1 MGVSPHVVMSYASLV
16 NLSHTLTALAV
27 PVDYGAGT
35 QWSSGL
41 LSLLPNASLQLGL
54 WLVDLI
60 DSVNDGT
67 MDQDITALAD
77 YLSTLDRPVF
87 LRLGYEFDSVSNHYH
102 PSSYRK
108 AFRRIVNLF
117 EESEVSNVAFVWHAT
132 GEEPRD
138 GLALESWFPGEEYV
152 DWCGLSFF
160 LQPYS
165 CQIPTKCIFPFAE
178 TMVSF
183 CKRYSLPVM
192 IAESTPFGGIIDD
205 DPMPSGEMSVNEAGY
220 EGSSW
225 NSWFIP
231 VLEFIEKHEVKMWNY
246 IACDWDRQEMWQ
258 RERAPGVHWG
268 DTRIEVYRG
277 VKEKWHHDVLENKRY
292 SWRLAPLPLDPDR
305 DDIKSGGPGEGKS
318 NQTDDDT
325 SAPTIPYPVCHTI
338 ETKEVI
344 QPTERR
350 AIRLFVSAAV
360 ILLLAF
366 AVCLFFQHQRQN
378 SHEYVTIH

>member
-16 NLSHTLTALAV
+16 NLSQTLTALSV
-27 PVDYGAGT
+27 PVDYGSGI

-54 WLVDLI
+54 WLVELV
-60 DSVNDGT
+60 DSVNEGS
-67 MDQDITALAD
+67 MDKDITALAD
-77 YLSTLDRPVF
+77 YLSALQRPVF
-87 LRLGYEFDSVSNHYH
+87 LRIGYEFDSLSNHYH

-108 AFRRIVNLF
+108 AFRHIVNIFQLRD
-117 EESEVSNVAFVWHAT
+117 VSNVAFVWHAT

-138 GLALESWFPGEEYV
+138 GLSLESWFPGEEYV

-160 LQPYS
+160 HQPYT
-165 CQIPTKCIFPFAE
+165 CQIPTKCLFPSAE
-178 TMVSF
+178 TLVSF
-183 CKRYSLPVM
+183 CQRYSLPVM
-192 IAESTPFGGIIDD
+192 IAESTPFGGIIDG
-205 DPMPSGEMSVNEAGY
+205 DPVPSDAVNEAGY

-231 VLEFIEKHEVKMWNY
+231 ILEFIEKHEVKMWNY
-246 IACDWDRQEMWQ
+246 INTDWDSQEMWQ

-268 DTRIEVYRG
+268 DTRIEQYPG
-277 VKEKWHHDVLENKRY
+277 VREKWHHDVLENKRY
-292 SWRLAPLPLDPDR
+292 SWQLAPLPLDPDR
-305 DDIKSGGPGEGKS
+305 EDFKGSPG
-318 NQTDDDT
+318 NQTDD
-325 SAPTIPYPVCHTI
+325 APALAHRYPVCHTV

-350 AIRLFVSAAV
+350 AIVLFVVSAV
-360 ILLLAF
+360 IFFLCF
-366 AVCLFFQHQRQN
+366 VLFLYIQHRRQT